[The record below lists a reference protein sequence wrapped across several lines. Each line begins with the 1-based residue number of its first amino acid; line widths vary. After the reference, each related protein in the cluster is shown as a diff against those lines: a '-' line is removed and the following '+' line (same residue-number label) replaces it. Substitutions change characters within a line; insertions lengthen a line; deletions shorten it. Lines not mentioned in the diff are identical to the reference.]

1 MTLQSLEKGHP
12 GVSLGVYIT
21 VLWALGLEDLLAPLT
36 DSTGD
41 RVGVALSAALLGT
54 RVRPKR
60 ELDDDF

>member
-12 GVSLGVYIT
+12 GVSLGVYVT

-36 DSTGD
+36 DSMGD
-41 RVGVALSAALLGT
+41 PVGIALSTARLGT

-60 ELDDDF
+60 EMDDDF